1 MKLISIFVVFIIS
14 VFSAWTKEFTFED
27 IVHNIINQDRYIDV
41 SLPAEDNIFRFMV
54 FGDFGNVPTYFKIG
68 RTADTMNELA
78 KKSHQEHIIT
88 VGDNFYPH
96 GLKYTW
102 FRLIPWI
109 WMSQFKKNALKDI
122 KIYPT
127 LGNHDWYSNMYNE
140 IEFSKYDS
148 QWTFEKDYYV
158 LKNELKDG
166 SGKFFVNIVLN
177 SCKTLCPVEG
187 EFPDEDG
194 ECSNFTIKAG
204 GPEVQ
209 AHYAWI
215 IEQLEKYS
223 NNPEVA
229 WLTVSLHHPPFQNR
243 GEKNHLLPLL
253 RKYKIDAI
261 FAGHEHWIEFSN
273 MDPDYHIRYPTQD
286 YGPIVWNCSVSE
298 IIKVDSRTINYAKGQ
313 KLHQFTVGN
322 GGTNLQPSCPL
333 SDQDGDVIFRNTED
347 YGSLQIE
354 ATAEKMTA
362 IVYNYGLL
370 EKFRVNIYSNRNHEK
385 LISDSL

>member
-1 MKLISIFVVFIIS
+1 
-14 VFSAWTKEFTFED
+14 
-27 IVHNIINQDRYIDV
+27 
-41 SLPAEDNIFRFMV
+41 
-54 FGDFGNVPTYFKIG
+54 
-68 RTADTMNELA
+68 
-78 KKSHQEHIIT
+78 
-88 VGDNFYPH
+88 
-96 GLKYTW
+96 
-102 FRLIPWI
+102 
-109 WMSQFKKNALKDI
+109 
-122 KIYPT
+122 
-127 LGNHDWYSNMYNE
+127 MYNE

-253 RKYKIDAI
+253 RKYKVDAI
-261 FAGHEHWIEFSN
+261 FAGHEHWVEYSN
-273 MDPDYHIRYPTQD
+273 MDPDYQIRYPTQD
-286 YGPIVWNCSVSE
+286 RGPITWNCTGEE
-298 IIKVDSRTINYAKGQ
+298 IIRSSSRTINFAKGQ
-313 KLHQFTVGN
+313 TLHQFTVGN
-322 GGTNLQPSCPL
+322 GGADL
-333 SDQDGDVIFRNTED
+333 DQT
-347 YGSLQIE
+347 
-354 ATAEKMTA
+354 
-362 IVYNYGLL
+362 
-370 EKFRVNIYSNRNHEK
+370 
-385 LISDSL
+385 